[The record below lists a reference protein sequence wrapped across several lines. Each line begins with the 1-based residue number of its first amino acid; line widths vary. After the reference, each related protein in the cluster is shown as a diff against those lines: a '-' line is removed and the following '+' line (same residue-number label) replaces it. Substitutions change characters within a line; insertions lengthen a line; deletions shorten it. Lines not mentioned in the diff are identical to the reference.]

1 MGKRKVPVKQE
12 HFSERERIRLL
23 TDVDKALLAIFAI
36 SFVLAIIGLQ
46 VMSGGYLPI
55 PAGSFIH
62 SLLFS
67 NFNLAWLFYLPSQV
81 LIALSA
87 QNHKERP

>member
-36 SFVLAIIGLQ
+36 SFILAIIGLQ
-46 VMSGGYLPI
+46 VIRLRELSV
-55 PAGSFIH
+55 FISAIIA
-62 SLLFS
+62 SLWRS
-67 NFNLAWLFYLPSQV
+67 
-81 LIALSA
+81 
-87 QNHKERP
+87 